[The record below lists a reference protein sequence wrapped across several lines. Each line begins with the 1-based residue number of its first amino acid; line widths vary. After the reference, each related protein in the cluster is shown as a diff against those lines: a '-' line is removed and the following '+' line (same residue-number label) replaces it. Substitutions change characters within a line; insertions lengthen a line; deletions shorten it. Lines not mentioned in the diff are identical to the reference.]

1 MRQLRHRPTLM
12 LQFVALLCLLVSA
25 GSIWY
30 ALEQPWLGVSLR
42 AERMAEGNH
51 LAIVEAK
58 RPIRIPERAIAERLS
73 GVKDSEPL
81 QAVDMLEDPDQLP
94 TYAAMDTFFARQ
106 ERLAGLLRSGA
117 ASLAWRAAEGTG
129 AFPVAARTRPAGD
142 LPGLFWFQIATGLI
156 GFVIAAWVYLLRPDD
171 LAARM
176 FLITGLGLFLAAQ
189 AAAIYDT
196 RELALP
202 AVAFSL
208 LSFLNHASAFT
219 FGCAFVALFA
229 SYPHRLV
236 PPRHLL
242 WLPALFLPW
251 LAADTL
257 HLAPNPAVG
266 NRLPCLLQLLLAL
279 VAVAA
284 QWRASRNQPLDRAAL
299 RWLTLSALL
308 GCGLVTLNTIVPHL
322 LGLAAP
328 IAQGYA
334 FGFFLIMYIGIALG
348 LGRYRLFD
356 LDEWAYRILL
366 WLAGA
371 FAILLCD
378 TLLLYVG
385 LTDKLSL
392 GLSLLLC
399 GGLYFPFRQW
409 LWQKLVSRNTASF
422 DALLPQVSGI
432 AFLASPGAQDAAWG
446 ELLQHLFAPLDIA
459 PALPADTKAGVRDDG
474 LALYVPSCREL
485 RPRLLRYAGH
495 GRRLFSS
502 RDAAFAATLCQTM
515 EQIMAG
521 RVSYEQGVQQERL
534 RIGRDLHDNIGARLL
549 KLIHHLRGSSAAD
562 LAREAM
568 KDLRTAIAA
577 IDGKPMPLV
586 DALADWHAEAEGRCD
601 LVGARL
607 DWAQGSIP
615 QQILLQPRARAMLES
630 VLRELVTNALKHA
643 APGVLSVQVEAD
655 SAGMHLCVGN
665 DGHIADP
672 AEWKAGYG
680 LRNIRGRLAEFGGSL
695 SIEPTP
701 VGVSLLIVTP
711 LVPPP

>member
-1 MRQLRHRPTLM
+1 M
-12 LQFVALLCLLVSA
+12 LQFFALLCLVISA
-25 GSIWY
+25 GSIWF
-30 ALEQPWLGVSLR
+30 ALEQPWLGVTLR
-42 AERMAEGNH
+42 AEGDRV
-51 LAIVEAK
+51 AIVEAK
-58 RPIRIPERAIAERLS
+58 LPVRVPEGAVAERLAGAAS
-73 GVKDSEPL
+73 ETLRGVD
-81 QAVDMLEDPDQLP
+81 VLEDPDLLR
-94 TYAAMDTFFARQ
+94 TYAAIDAFFARQ
-106 ERLAGLLRSGA
+106 DRLAGLLRGGGVSVEWSSAG
-117 ASLAWRAAEGTG
+117 SNG
-129 AFPVAARTRPAGD
+129 AFPVAGRTRPAAD
-142 LPGLFWFQIATGLI
+142 LPGVFWFQIATGLI
-156 GFVIAAWVYLLRPDD
+156 GFVIAAWVYLLRPAD

-176 FLITGLGLFLAAQ
+176 FLITGLGLFLAAE

-202 AVAFSL
+202 AAAFSL
-208 LSFLNHASAFT
+208 LSFLNHAGAIT

-229 SYPHRLV
+229 SYPRRLV
-236 PPRHLL
+236 PSRYLL
-242 WLPALFLPW
+242 WLPAVFLPW
-251 LAADTL
+251 LAVDTL
-257 HLAPNPAVG
+257 HLAPDPAIG

-279 VAVAA
+279 AAGVA
-284 QWRASRNQPLDRAAL
+284 QWHASRNQPLDRAAL

-308 GCGLVTLNTIVPHL
+308 GCGLVTLNSIVPHL
-322 LGLAAP
+322 LGLATP
-328 IAQGYA
+328 IPQGYA
-334 FGFFLIMYIGIALG
+334 FGFFLIMYLGIALG

-356 LDEWAYRILL
+356 LDEWAYRILI

-371 FAILLCD
+371 FAVILCD
-378 TLLLYVG
+378 ALLLYVG
-385 LTDKLSL
+385 FTDKLSL

-409 LWQKLVSRNTASF
+409 LWQRLVSRNTSSSSF
-422 DALLPQVSGI
+422 EALLPQVSSI
-432 AFLASPGAQDAAWG
+432 AFLPSPGAQDAAWG
-446 ELLQHLFAPLDIA
+446 ELLKRLFAPLDIA
-459 PALPADTKAGVRDDG
+459 PVLLAGATAGVRDDG
-474 LALYVPSCREL
+474 LALYVPSCRAL
-485 RPRLLRYAGH
+485 TPRLLRYAGH

-502 RDAAFAATLCQTM
+502 RDAAFAATLCQAM

-607 DWAQGSIP
+607 EWAQGAIP
-615 QQILLQPRARAMLES
+615 HETLLQPRARAMLES

-643 APGVLSVQVEAD
+643 APGALNVQVEAD
-655 SAGMHLCVGN
+655 GAGVCLRVEN

-672 AEWKAGYG
+672 AEWQAGYG
-680 LRNIRGRLAEFGGSL
+680 LRNVRGRLAEFGGSL
-695 SIEPTP
+695 AIERTP

-711 LVPPP
+711 LVSPS